1 MKAVVPIPG
10 AVWSGRTPQFP
21 LAAALDRIMETAG
34 EDALG

>member
-1 MKAVVPIPG
+1 MKAIVPIPG

-21 LAAALDRIMETAG
+21 LTAAPDRIMETDG